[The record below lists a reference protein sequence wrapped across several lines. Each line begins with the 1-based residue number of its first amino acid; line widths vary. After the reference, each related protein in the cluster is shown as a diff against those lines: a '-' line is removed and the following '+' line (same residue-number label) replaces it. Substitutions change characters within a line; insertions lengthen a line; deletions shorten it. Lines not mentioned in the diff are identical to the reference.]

1 MWTRELVASGDELLS
16 PLGGPAAEPAYT
28 PEPPRAQR
36 MTLDAG
42 RAWPDRRTDAGRAW
56 PDRRTDAGRAWPD
69 RRTDAG
75 RARPDRRRDSAS
87 ELRLSSARLE
97 LRPCSPEACL
107 ASLQGP
113 RALARL
119 EGIDVPS
126 TWPPRELTDALALYA
141 RGLDAGDC
149 RRGWGIWLMIS
160 PEQARGGLG
169 RTAEHLVGS
178 AGFKGRPDAAGCV
191 EIGYGV
197 EPGWRRRGFATEAV
211 GRLAQWAWEQGVRR
225 IVAECDER
233 NTASAG
239 VLRATGMRLYDRRG
253 RMHWWEL
260 QSPS

>member
-1 MWTRELVASGDELLS
+1 
-16 PLGGPAAEPAYT
+16 
-28 PEPPRAQR
+28 

-56 PDRRTDAGRAWPD
+56 PDRRTDAGRA
-69 RRTDAG
+69 
-75 RARPDRRRDSAS
+75 RPERRRDSAS

-113 RALARL
+113 RALVRL

-160 PEQARGGLG
+160 PEQARGGLGRTAEQERGGLGRTAEQERGGLG